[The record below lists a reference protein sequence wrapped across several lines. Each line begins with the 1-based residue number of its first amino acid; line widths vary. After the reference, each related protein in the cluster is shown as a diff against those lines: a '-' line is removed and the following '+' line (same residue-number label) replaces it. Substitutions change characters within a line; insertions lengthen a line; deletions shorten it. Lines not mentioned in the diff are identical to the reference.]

1 MEGQA
6 GAKFIQLSIQ
16 LVLIDHMLHV
26 WFWSLGDT
34 IVNEIEKK
42 KKTKNLTPMKRI
54 LVEKQNKTNKQT
66 KTIYNMGMLGYAC

>member
-26 WFWSLGDT
+26 CFWSLGDT
-34 IVNEIEKK
+34 IVNETGGKK
-42 KKTKNLTPMKRI
+42 NPALMKRI
-54 LVEKQNKTNKQT
+54 VVEKQKQNKQAN
-66 KTIYNMGMLGYAC
+66 KNYM

>member
-34 IVNEIEKK
+34 IVNEIEGKK
-42 KKTKNLTPMKRI
+42 KPTPMKRI
-54 LVEKQNKTNKQT
+54 LVEKQNKTNKPT
-66 KTIYNMGMLGYAC
+66 KTIKIMGMLGYAC